1 MSITVELYHNIRW
14 ARYKARVFSALH
26 HLTAD
31 SCTNVRIT
39 QIADTSGERK
49 SLSGVELVYHQYPH
63 DLMFPGTYEEVP
75 VWKLVT
81 TLFVRVFRSDAD
93 LVLIPGYDR
102 PEYWAMLLAAAI
114 TRKARGVFCDSTL
127 NDRIQTPLKGMLK
140 RVFFSSCDVFFG
152 YGTRSKEMLLH
163 YGANPARIF
172 YRVQAAA
179 LPDSYNLED
188 ARASRIMRAPPGDA
202 PRFLYVGR
210 LSPEKGLDTLL
221 LALHNLRR
229 YKPAA
234 MLELVG
240 SGPQEEALK
249 KQAIALGLDQSVVFT
264 GSLGQDA
271 LGEVYSRATCL
282 VLPSRSEPW
291 GLVVNEALHYG
302 CPVIVSDRCGC
313 VPELVVDGVTG
324 FAFKTDDVDD
334 LAQKMMTVAT
344 QFTDP
349 GLVADRCLKLISKYT
364 PEAAAKQ
371 ILAGCRFVLA
381 NKNPQP

>member
-1 MSITVELYHNIRW
+1 MKIDLYHNIRW
-14 ARYKARVFSALH
+14 ARYKAKVFSGLYRMS
-26 HLTAD
+26 LGGE
-31 SCTNVRIT
+31 VEFRFI
-39 QIADTSGERK
+39 QIADTSNERK
-49 SLSGVELVYHQYPH
+49 SLSDVDLDYHKYPH
-63 DLMFPGTYEEVP
+63 DVLFAGSYEQIP
-75 VWKLVT
+75 FWRLVI
-81 TLFVRVFRSDAD
+81 TLFGRVYRSDAD
-93 LVLIPGYDR
+93 IILIPGYDR
-102 PEYWAMLLAAAI
+102 PEYWAMLLAATI
-114 TRKARGVFCDSTL
+114 TRKTRGVFCDSTL

-140 RVFFSSCDVFFG
+140 RFFFGSCDLFFG
-152 YGTRSKEMLLH
+152 YGARTKEMLVH

-179 LPDSYNLED
+179 LPDSYSVER
-188 ARASRIMRAPPGDA
+188 ARASRVMRAPSGDT

-221 LALHNLRR
+221 LALHSLRR
-229 YKPAA
+229 NMPAA
-234 MLELVG
+234 ILELVG

-249 KQAIALGLDQSVVFT
+249 KQAMALGLDQAVVFT

-364 PEAAAKQ
+364 PEAAATQ